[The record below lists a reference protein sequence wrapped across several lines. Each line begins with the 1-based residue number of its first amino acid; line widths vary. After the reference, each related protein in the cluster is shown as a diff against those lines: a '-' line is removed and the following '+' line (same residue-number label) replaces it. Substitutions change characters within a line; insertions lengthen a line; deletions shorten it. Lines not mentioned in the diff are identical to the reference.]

1 MFTVNSK
8 VARFASTRVAVYPAC
23 VITGQP
29 DADPGST
36 ETSAVVPV
44 STPGTRPKVARPLL
58 RLRWALPAALASG
71 LLLAIAFP
79 PVGAWPLAVLS
90 PALFIVVLSGRS
102 LRGAFTVGLVFG
114 LAFFFPLL
122 AWVVNLAWFAWV
134 ALAIASALIF
144 AVFTIGQRL
153 LLNLRWWPLAVAGW
167 WVAAEAF
174 RDRWPWG
181 GFPWGRLAMS
191 QAGLPTQGWAAIGG
205 PPVLTFVVALT
216 GTTLAWVLLTVF
228 VNTRLTNM
236 EPADTDE
243 PAAVVPPGTTSGGT
257 GRQGSPGR
265 SRLVE
270 GAIRWRLLP
279 SRLQPAARTAIA
291 AAAFAVTAGVS
302 CLPAALPLD
311 PVPANAMTAEI
322 AAIQGNVPR
331 ARSLEA
337 QLDQLQVT
345 LNHAT
350 ATEKLAAKVAAG
362 TLPQPDLVI
371 WPENS
376 TDIDPT
382 RYPPVYQEIANAAS
396 AVGRP
401 ILVGA
406 VLDNPRRNAGVL
418 WLPGKGPSTT
428 YLKRQLVPFGEFIP
442 FRSLISKIT
451 SLTSLQPVDFTAGHS
466 AVVFD
471 VGQIKLGDAICY
483 EVAFDDLVRSEVTA
497 GANVLTVQSNDATFE
512 REGPISEESGQQ
524 LAMARLRA
532 VEFDRAVVYASTT
545 GYSAIIAPD
554 GQVIERSG
562 LWQQAE
568 LEARVPLL
576 THQTLAERAGAGPE
590 WVIVGVTA
598 LALCLASAQAVA
610 ARRRQRAARS
620 ADGSAEAG

>member
-1 MFTVNSK
+1 
-8 VARFASTRVAVYPAC
+8 

-29 DADPGST
+29 DAEPGGMD
-36 ETSAVVPV
+36 TSVAAPDG
-44 STPGTRPKVARPLL
+44 PAQARPTAPRPPL
-58 RLRWALPAALASG
+58 RLRWALLTALASG
-71 LLLAIAFP
+71 LLLAAAFA
-79 PVGAWPLAVLS
+79 PVGVWPLAVVS
-90 PALFIVVLSGRS
+90 PALLVVALSGRS
-102 LRGAFTVGLVFG
+102 LRAAFAVGLAFG

-122 AWVVNLAWFAWV
+122 AWVINLAWYAWV

-144 AVFTIGQRL
+144 AVFAIAQRL
-153 LLNLRWWPLAVAGW
+153 LLNLRYWPVAVAGW

-205 PPVLTFVVALT
+205 PAVLSFVVALT
-216 GTTLAWVLLTVF
+216 GATLAWVLLTVLAR
-228 VNTRLTNM
+228 NRKLTSEQKLAN
-236 EPADTDE
+236 EAGPTA
-243 PAAVVPPGTTSGGT
+243 G
-257 GRQGSPGR
+257 
-265 SRLVE
+265 
-270 GAIRWRLLP
+270 
-279 SRLQPAARTAIA
+279 RTARRRTWIA

-311 PVPANAMTAEI
+311 PVPANTKTAEI

-350 ATEKLAAKVAAG
+350 ATQKLAAKVAAG

-382 RYPPVYQEIANAAS
+382 QYPPVYQEIASAAS
-396 AVGRP
+396 AIGRP

-418 WLPGKGPSTT
+418 WLPDKGPTTT

-442 FRSLISKIT
+442 FRGLISKIT
-451 SLTSLQPVDFTAGHS
+451 SLTSLQPVDFTPGHQ
-466 AVVFD
+466 AVVFN
-471 VGQIKLGDAICY
+471 VGQIKLGDVICY
-483 EVAFDDLVRSEVTA
+483 EVAFDGLVRSEVTA
-497 GANVLTVQSNDATFE
+497 GANVLSVQSNDATFE
-512 REGPISEESGQQ
+512 REGPITQESGQQ

-532 VEFDRAVVYASTT
+532 VEFDRAVVYSSTT

-554 GQVIERSG
+554 GQVIEHSG

-568 LEARVPLL
+568 LEERVPLL
-576 THQTLAERAGAGPE
+576 TYQTLAERVGAGPE
-590 WVIVGVTA
+590 WVIVGATA
-598 LALCLASAQAVA
+598 LALCLATAQAVT

-620 ADGSAEAG
+620 ADSPADAG

>member
-1 MFTVNSK
+1 MDTS
-8 VARFASTRVAVYPAC
+8 VAAPDGPA
-23 VITGQP
+23 Q
-29 DADPGST
+29 
-36 ETSAVVPV
+36 
-44 STPGTRPKVARPLL
+44 ARPAAPRPPL
-58 RLRWALPAALASG
+58 RLRWALLTALASG
-71 LLLAIAFP
+71 LLLAAAFA
-79 PVGAWPLAVLS
+79 PVGAWPLAVVS
-90 PALFIVVLSGRS
+90 PALLVVALSGRS
-102 LRGAFTVGLVFG
+102 LRAAFAVGLVFG

-122 AWVVNLAWFAWV
+122 AWVINLAWYAWV

-144 AVFTIGQRL
+144 AVFAIAQRL
-153 LLNLRWWPLAVAGW
+153 LLNLRYWPIAVAGW

-205 PPVLTFVVALT
+205 SAVLSFVVALT
-216 GTTLAWVLLTVF
+216 GTTLGWVLLTALTG
-228 VNTRLTNM
+228 NHGLTRNHGLTSQR
-236 EPADTDE
+236 ELADETG
-243 PAAVVPPGTTSGGT
+243 PTGGRAA
-257 GRQGSPGR
+257 
-265 SRLVE
+265 
-270 GAIRWRLLP
+270 RWR
-279 SRLQPAARTAIA
+279 RTWIA

-311 PVPANAMTAEI
+311 PVPANAKTADI

-345 LNHAT
+345 SNHAT
-350 ATEKLAAKVAAG
+350 ATQKLAAKVAAG

-376 TDIDPT
+376 TDIDPAQ
-382 RYPPVYQEIANAAS
+382 YPPVYQEIANAAN
-396 AVGRP
+396 AIGRP

-418 WLPGKGPSTT
+418 WLPDKGPTTT

-442 FRSLISKIT
+442 FRGLISKVT
-451 SLTSLQPVDFTAGHS
+451 SLTSLQPVDFTPGHQ
-466 AVVFD
+466 AVVFN
-471 VGQIKLGDAICY
+471 VGQIKLGDVICY
-483 EVAFDDLVRSEVTA
+483 EVAFDGLVRSEVTA
-497 GANVLTVQSNDATFE
+497 GANVLSVQSNDATFE
-512 REGPISEESGQQ
+512 REGPITEESGQQ

-532 VEFDRAVVYASTT
+532 VEFDRAVVYSSTT

-554 GQVIERSG
+554 GRVIEHSG

-576 THQTLAERAGAGPE
+576 TYQTLAERVGAGPE
-590 WVIVGVTA
+590 WVIVGATT
-598 LALCLASAQAVA
+598 LALCLATAQAVA

-620 ADGSAEAG
+620 ADSPADAG